1 LFAGRGGTRVAEY
14 LQTNKG
20 NGHPQGPG
28 SFRFQHNDAFY
39 QEFLPT
45 IIVSG
50 LIACPIAWIIMQ
62 HWLKNYAYRISI
74 TSYPLLSRC
83 WH

>member
-1 LFAGRGGTRVAEY
+1 MMLFI
-14 LQTNKG
+14 K
-20 NGHPQGPG
+20 
-28 SFRFQHNDAFY
+28 
-39 QEFLPT
+39 EFLPT

-74 TSYPLLSRC
+74 TSYPFIISMLALTIVAVAVIALQTIKEETQISGSLNTE
-83 WH
+83 